1 MSSFILRCCIRVSQN
16 LEVNLM
22 SQSQMIDSGS
32 PVCGNMW
39 VKYRSA
45 ISSPVAL
52 VLVDHASIHPLK
64 QSLYLKIGSYQIL
77 FHCEGGNGLMK
88 SMEKCIPDMTGMFGW
103 CRSPAGS
110 CVDSL
115 FR

>member
-16 LEVNLM
+16 LEVNLV
-22 SQSQMIDSGS
+22 SRSQMIDSGS

-52 VLVDHASIHPLK
+52 VLVGHASIHPLK
-64 QSLYLKIGSYQIL
+64 QSLYTKTRGRPASRCGDLKRASSGYIYCQITFEGS
-77 FHCEGGNGLMK
+77 
-88 SMEKCIPDMTGMFGW
+88 T
-103 CRSPAGS
+103 
-110 CVDSL
+110 
-115 FR
+115 

>member
-1 MSSFILRCCIRVSQN
+1 MSSFILRRCIKVSQT
-16 LEVNLM
+16 LEVNLV
-22 SQSQMIDSGS
+22 SRSQMMDSGS

-52 VLVDHASIHPLK
+52 LLIGHTSIHPLNW
-64 QSLYLKIGSYQIL
+64 SLYTKIELYQIL

-88 SMEKCIPDMTGMFGW
+88 SMEKCIPGMTGMSG
-103 CRSPAGS
+103 
-110 CVDSL
+110 
-115 FR
+115 